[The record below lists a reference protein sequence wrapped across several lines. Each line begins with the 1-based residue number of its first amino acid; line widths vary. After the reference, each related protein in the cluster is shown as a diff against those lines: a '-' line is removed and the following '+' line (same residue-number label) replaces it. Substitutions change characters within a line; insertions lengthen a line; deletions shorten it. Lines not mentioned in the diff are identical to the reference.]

1 MMISTCSE
9 DDASVLYDHR
19 DDATD
24 EDKSALTA
32 TCMIIT
38 RREKRHF
45 KVWVL
50 WQEAEKYWG

>member
-1 MMISTCSE
+1 MMISTYSE
-9 DDASVLYDHR
+9 DDASVLHDHC
-19 DDATD
+19 DDAID
-24 EDKSALTA
+24 EDERALTA

-50 WQEAEKYWG
+50 W